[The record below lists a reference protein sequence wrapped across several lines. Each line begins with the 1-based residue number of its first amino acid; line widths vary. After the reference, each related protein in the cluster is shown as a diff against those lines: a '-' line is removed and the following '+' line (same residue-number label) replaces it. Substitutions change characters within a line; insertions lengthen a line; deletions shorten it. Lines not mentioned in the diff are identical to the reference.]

1 MNNRLLEIMYQ
12 QWQQG
17 NDNYVY
23 DWIRFVELASREFK
37 KPEDEIIRELQKQ
50 RWFHWPNDRC

>member
-1 MNNRLLEIMYQ
+1 MYQ

-17 NDNYVY
+17 NANYIH
-23 DWIRFVELASREFK
+23 DWVRFVELASREFK

-50 RWFHWPNDRC
+50 RWFQWPNDRC